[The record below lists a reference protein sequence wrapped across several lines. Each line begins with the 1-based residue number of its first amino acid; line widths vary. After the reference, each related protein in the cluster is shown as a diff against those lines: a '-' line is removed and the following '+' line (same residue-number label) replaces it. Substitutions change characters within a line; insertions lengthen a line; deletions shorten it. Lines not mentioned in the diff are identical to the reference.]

1 MTVNFI
7 MQLNV
12 QATAGR
18 GGKGK
23 AHVTTRSTPLQENGA
38 RKLGAGGFSPS
49 QSAAQAEHVT
59 RKRADSSSL
68 SRTKYLFVTLR
79 PAISDKYRLPTVA
92 P

>member
-1 MTVNFI
+1 

-23 AHVTTRSTPLQENGA
+23 AHVTTRSTPLQENGG

-59 RKRADSSSL
+59 
-68 SRTKYLFVTLR
+68 
-79 PAISDKYRLPTVA
+79 
-92 P
+92 